1 MNIKINGKEYKVK
14 FSYNTLCD
22 TDILERVE
30 DLARLLAG
38 NAVESEEDVKATG
51 QIKNL
56 FVIVRDMLFVGF
68 KKFNPVE
75 STQDIGDLL
84 DIYKEEETETEKHD
98 LMILFNQL
106 SEELMNE
113 GFLSDVLK
121 MVSENQPQNPPLKL
135 QDHKKKEAKK

>member
-1 MNIKINGKEYKVK
+1 MNIKVEGTEYKVK

-38 NAVESEEDVKATG
+38 NAVENEEDVKATG
-51 QIKNL
+51 QIKNM

-75 STQDIGDLL
+75 TIQDVGALL
-84 DIYKEEETETEKHD
+84 DIYKEEETATEKHD
-98 LMILFNQL
+98 LWTLFNQL
-106 SEELMNE
+106 SEELMNV

-121 MVSENQPQNPPLKL
+121 MVAESQPENPPLKL
-135 QDHKKKEAKK
+135 QDHKKKVTKK